1 MHTSSKIDVGQERN
15 TPDPLTDST
24 SIGRVDSTADER
36 Q

>member
-15 TPDPLTDST
+15 TPDPLTDNET
-24 SIGRVDSTADER
+24 IGRGNSTAEDR